1 MNVTPTRAW
10 WRVVLV
16 AVVALGI
23 VFAAVAAYA
32 AKDKEPVRRIVSGTT
47 EPQNSPG
54 QSLILQQVVIDPGA
68 KLPEHFHEGTQLAT
82 IKAGVLTYN
91 VVSGAVT
98 VTHKDGTTET
108 LNAPNQVKLRVGDTI
123 VEPESLVHYGA
134 NEGKKT
140 VVIELAALL
149 HDGAPL
155 STVVGTG
162 ATGEAMKLETML
174 SSQSRT
180 LYQTGPGNESTYGW
194 NRLTGTSTLN
204 GQPVSIEMLATVDY
218 TKGNGPFNG
227 VITFT
232 FADGSTLGVSMVGLT
247 TAQPNGTDASFA
259 STLGVIGGTGKYV
272 NSAGS
277 GVFTGTRSAALGT
290 DVGAVF
296 TLQLRPRGN

>member
-1 MNVTPTRAW
+1 MNVRSPRAW

-16 AVVALGI
+16 ALVAIAVVG
-23 VFAAVAAYA
+23 VAVAAYA
-32 AKDKEPVRRIVSGTT
+32 AKEKEPIRRVVYGTT
-47 EPQNSPG
+47 EPQNAPG
-54 QSLILQQVVIDPGA
+54 QSLVLQQVVIDPGA

-82 IKAGVLTYN
+82 IKAGILTYN
-91 VVSGAVT
+91 VVSGSVT
-98 VTHKDGTTET
+98 VMHRDGTSET
-108 LNAPNQVKLRVGDTI
+108 LDAPNTVKLRVGDTI

-134 NEGKKT
+134 NDGKQT

-155 STVVGTG
+155 STAVGTG
-162 ATGEAMKLETML
+162 AAGDTIKLETVL
-174 SSQSRT
+174 SSQART

-218 TKGNGPFNG
+218 TKGNGPFSG

-232 FADGSTLGVSMVGLT
+232 FADGSTLGVSMTGST

-259 STLGVIGGTGKYV
+259 STLGVIGGTGQYV
-272 NSAGS
+272 NTTGS
-277 GVFTGTRSAALGT
+277 GVFNGTRSAALGT

-296 TLQLRPRGN
+296 TLQLRPKGN